1 MIVALFCYIIIF
13 IMNVPAAF
21 TADRIPAIDSQGILF
36 LYCSYFVYYFLPA
49 FGYFSPYFGAR
60 PFWRDFYYFNF
71 SFVEL
76 EMRVVESGHIFIP
89 NSAGAGRY
97 YIATI
102 VIYYVGVGFAL
113 F

>member
-1 MIVALFCYIIIF
+1 MRDTLFTEELFFSYGCCHLMIVALFCYIIIF

-60 PFWRDFYYFNF
+60 PF
-71 SFVEL
+71 
-76 EMRVVESGHIFIP
+76 
-89 NSAGAGRY
+89 
-97 YIATI
+97 
-102 VIYYVGVGFAL
+102 
-113 F
+113 